1 MPNIHKPFHQKY
13 RPNNLD
19 ELVGQKFISITLKQ
33 ALLTKKIAPAYLF
46 NGPRGTGKTSS
57 ARIFA
62 KSLNCQAFDQ
72 PTITPC
78 CKCDLCRQITDGS
91 ALDIIEIDAA
101 SNTGVENIREII
113 ERARFAPTQ
122 ARWKVYVIDECHMLS
137 TAASNALLKTI
148 EEPPSR
154 VVFIL
159 ATTNPE
165 RVLNTIKSRCQK
177 FDFRRISPSDIF
189 QHLSEIAEKESI
201 KYEVQALKMIAKRS
215 NGGMRDAQSL
225 LEQLNLLPEG
235 ITINNIQ
242 NLLGEVSESEL
253 TNLIKS
259 LVENNPESLII
270 TCNKLYDA
278 GNEPLQIIIGLLNI
292 TRDLLLHTTNNK
304 YSDLYYTSDE
314 FQDELDKISKTINKS
329 TIINWHNNLR
339 NIEYQIKSSDNP
351 RLWFEIHLTGL
362 LDNQEINSFE
372 NKQESKNNTTEEKHE
387 SRKNIPINKEN
398 ISNEIQK
405 PSIQKEITHKEL
417 IEKKDE
423 KLEKFE
429 VLEKESIENISE
441 NNQNNPGSNNLKDKW
456 ELILSKVELPSTR
469 MLLSQ
474 QAELES
480 FDSEKIT
487 IALSPNWENMIK
499 SRKVIIENT
508 VKKIFGDG
516 IILNFSTKQ
525 LNKSNPTNTPEIT
538 QNEVNNFRPIKKIE
552 PKTNS
557 STKISNEE
565 TYDDS
570 SKNLANFFNGEIIDL
585 DE

>member
-1 MPNIHKPFHQKY
+1 
-13 RPNNLD
+13 
-19 ELVGQKFISITLKQ
+19 
-33 ALLTKKIAPAYLF
+33 
-46 NGPRGTGKTSS
+46 
-57 ARIFA
+57 
-62 KSLNCQAFDQ
+62 
-72 PTITPC
+72 
-78 CKCDLCRQITDGS
+78 
-91 ALDIIEIDAA
+91 
-101 SNTGVENIREII
+101 
-113 ERARFAPTQ
+113 
-122 ARWKVYVIDECHMLS
+122 
-137 TAASNALLKTI
+137 
-148 EEPPSR
+148 
-154 VVFIL
+154 
-159 ATTNPE
+159 
-165 RVLNTIKSRCQK
+165 
-177 FDFRRISPSDIF
+177 
-189 QHLSEIAEKESI
+189 
-201 KYEVQALKMIAKRS
+201 MIAQRS

-235 ITINNIQ
+235 ITIKNIQ

-304 YSDLYYTSDE
+304 YSALYYTSEE
-314 FQDELDKISKTINKS
+314 FRDELNKISKTINKS

-362 LDNQEINSFE
+362 LDSQEISSFE
-372 NKQESKNNTTEEKHE
+372 NKQGSKNNSTEEKHE

-398 ISNEIQK
+398 ISDEIPK
-405 PSIQKEITHKEL
+405 PSIQEEITHKEL

-441 NNQNNPGSNNLKDKW
+441 NNQNNPGSNLKDKW

-487 IALSPNWENMIK
+487 IALSPNWESMIK

-508 VKKIFGDG
+508 VKKIFGKG

-525 LNKSNPTNTPEIT
+525 LNKSNPANSPEIT

-552 PKTNS
+552 PKTSS

-565 TYDDS
+565 TNDDS
-570 SKNLANFFNGEIIDL
+570 SKNLAKFFNGEIIDL

>member
-259 LVENNPESLII
+259 LVENNPESLID

-314 FQDELDKISKTINKS
+314 FRDELDKISKTINKS
-329 TIINWHNNLR
+329 KIINWHNNMR

-362 LDNQEINSFE
+362 LDSQEINSFE

-398 ISNEIQK
+398 ISDEIPK
-405 PSIQKEITHKEL
+405 PSIQEEITHKKL

-429 VLEKESIENISE
+429 VLEKKSIENISE
-441 NNQNNPGSNNLKDKW
+441 NNQNNPGSNLKDKW

-487 IALSPNWENMIK
+487 IALSPNWESMIK

-552 PKTNS
+552 PKINS
-557 STKISNEE
+557 STKISNDE
-565 TYDDS
+565 TNDDS

>member
-259 LVENNPESLII
+259 LVENNPESLID

-362 LDNQEINSFE
+362 LDSQEINSFE
-372 NKQESKNNTTEEKHE
+372 NKQESKNNKTEEKHV

-398 ISNEIQK
+398 ISDEIPK
-405 PSIQKEITHKEL
+405 PSIQEEITHKEL

-441 NNQNNPGSNNLKDKW
+441 NNQNNPGSNLKDKW

-487 IALSPNWENMIK
+487 IALSPNWESMIK